1 VNRKLA
7 SALFLFIIY
16 DTCYNVKHTVFR
28 LIPSSKL
35 HKMTNKPNIIDFKYL
50 QKLLLLE
57 NVPVHG
63 LKKLA
68 KENPCQ
74 SLPAGRILF
83 RRGQENEEVY
93 YLIKGKIELSDHD
106 HIEIISAGSS
116 AALVPLDNHQPR
128 TSTAKAIDEV
138 VLFKLN
144 HNLID
149 IITARETSTD
159 DIGVNEIFAD
169 DQIADNQLMYK
180 LYQEYMSG
188 ELKLASLPE
197 LAIRVRKAVQNA
209 NKTSHDIATIIQS
222 DPAITGQLIKI
233 SNSPLY
239 RTDSVI
245 NDCQTAIARIGLENT
260 RDIVT
265 TLTIKQLFRPT
276 SKIVAKRMSAL
287 WKHSTHV
294 AAISAIIAEM
304 VPSMNPDRALLA
316 GLIHDIGILAIL
328 SYVEQFP
335 ALISNQAVLNETI
348 EHLRGQMGALVL
360 RHWAMPSDLVT
371 VALESEDWSRDSTHG
386 PDLCDVVQVAQ
397 IFSYISL
404 DESKE
409 VPALP
414 DLPAFAKLPLCRQG
428 PEKGL
433 EILHEAREHIMEM
446 KLLLT

>member
-1 VNRKLA
+1 MN
-7 SALFLFIIY
+7 
-16 DTCYNVKHTVFR
+16 
-28 LIPSSKL
+28 SK
-35 HKMTNKPNIIDFKYL
+35 TDIIDFKYL

-57 NVPVHG
+57 NVPLHG

-68 KENPCQ
+68 DENPCQ
-74 SLPAGRILF
+74 TLPAGKILF
-83 RRGQENEEVY
+83 RRGQANEEAY
-93 YLIKGKIELSDHD
+93 YLIKGKIELSNHD
-106 HIEIISAGSS
+106 HREVINAGSS

-128 TSTAKAIDEV
+128 TCTAKALSEV
-138 VLFKLN
+138 ILFKLN

-149 IITARETSTD
+149 VITARETSTD
-159 DIGVNEIFAD
+159 DIGVDEIFAD
-169 DQIADNQLMYK
+169 DHIIDNQLMHK

-197 LAIRVRKAVQNA
+197 LAIRVRKAVQNS
-209 NKTSHDIATIIQS
+209 NQTSHDIATIIQS

-233 SNSPLY
+233 SNSPIY

-245 NDCQTAIARIGLENT
+245 NDCQTAIARLGLENT

-265 TLTIKQLFRPT
+265 TLTIKQLFKPS

-294 AAISAIIAEM
+294 AAISAVIAEM

-335 ALISNQAVLNETI
+335 QLISDQKVLNETI

-371 VALESEDWSRDSTHG
+371 VALESENWSRDSSHG

-397 IFSYISL
+397 VFSFISL
-404 DESKE
+404 NENKDM
-409 VPALP
+409 PALP
-414 DLPAFAKLPLCRQG
+414 ELPAFTKLPLSRQG
-428 PEKGL
+428 PDKGM
-433 EILHEAREHIMEM
+433 EILNEAREHIMEM
-446 KLLLT
+446 KQLLT